1 MNNKTQHWGAT
12 ESTTYVRTPGPV
24 IEFTGQE
31 GVVTLFTRLTSYTC
45 PYGYE
50 TEMYGDSLTKLGWEK
65 DDFDNYRLLIPK
77 RDGTLPETAFTAHMD
92 TASYGI
98 PTRVVHGYKEDGS
111 IYNTASGILGADD
124 KAGMTLLL
132 IMAHQLFIPGYY
144 FLFVGE
150 ERGCVGSHDAAAQ
163 GDWSHLKRMI
173 SFDRRNYWDV
183 ITNQAGTDCCSQA
196 FAEALAKEL
205 NAYNE
210 NFKYKPD
217 PTGAY
222 TDSEAFIDLIPECT
236 NISVGYF
243 GAHGTNEEQDI
254 MFLDLLVDALAEVDW
269 ESLPTVRDPKA
280 EKAQRSTRWGAY
292 SRNWGSYK
300 RGSTSTRYTYGTRTS
315 SYEDDDDA
323 WLRDSE
329 EASALSYNIENVD
342 YENLQVTLKGG
353 GTIHFGTEKSLGDYV
368 IEAYRRKKESKVWYS
383 GGKSYSHLKYEDQFD
398 PPADVLGRLWSD
410 DQLTSGAVQEFIT
423 LNPYYCSKLIR
434 MAVTLHPELIWMAEG
449 TTTNVLTTA
458 EGTVTPE
465 SPSTAI
471 TKPLKEAEAGS

>member
-173 SFDRRNYWDV
+173 SFDRRGYTSV
-183 ITNQAGTDCCSQA
+183 ITHQNSKRCCSHS
-196 FAEALAKEL
+196 FASALATAL
-205 NAYNE
+205 NTTIPEYEAQ
-210 NFKYKPD
+210 FVPD
-217 PTGAY
+217 STGSY
-222 TDSEAFIDLIPECT
+222 TDSASFMQIIPECT

-243 GAHGTNEEQDI
+243 DAHTSFESQDLV
-254 MFLDLLVDALAEVDW
+254 FLAGLIDMCACLDW
-269 ESLPTVRDPKA
+269 DSLPTERDP
-280 EKAQRSTRWGAY
+280 
-292 SRNWGSYK
+292 N
-300 RGSTSTRYTYGTRTS
+300 RTS
-315 SYEDDDDA
+315 
-323 WLRDSE
+323 RRRPTPP
-329 EASALSYNIENVD
+329 I
-342 YENLQVTLKGG
+342 T
-353 GTIHFGTEKSLGDYV
+353 
-368 IEAYRRKKESKVWYS
+368 YRRK
-383 GGKSYSHLKYEDQFD
+383 
-398 PPADVLGRLWSD
+398 R
-410 DQLTSGAVQEFIT
+410 
-423 LNPYYCSKLIR
+423 
-434 MAVTLHPELIWMAEG
+434 
-449 TTTNVLTTA
+449 
-458 EGTVTPE
+458 
-465 SPSTAI
+465 
-471 TKPLKEAEAGS
+471 